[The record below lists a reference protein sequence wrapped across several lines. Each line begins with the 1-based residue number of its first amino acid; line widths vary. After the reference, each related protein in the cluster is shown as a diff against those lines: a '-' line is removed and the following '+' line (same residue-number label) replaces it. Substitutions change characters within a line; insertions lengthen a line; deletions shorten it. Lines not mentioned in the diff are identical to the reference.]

1 MIAPSQYLPVKPEDY
16 CGKTSR
22 IAGLLYRKAAQ
33 LKESGGCA
41 KWLFPGPPG
50 TGKSRLALCL
60 AQDLAHHPTA
70 IDQLNGQSLS
80 VDLVREWERQSYYKP
95 IIGHRYVKVIDEIDC
110 ASTGAQNELRTY
122 LDRLKGGT
130 IVIAT
135 TNKDVKQLPEQ
146 LQTRFA
152 VFPFEPIGPTE
163 FAEFMQRNFG
173 FDYKEAYEIGR
184 RNLGCV
190 RAALIDAEQ
199 FLDGKEMAA

>member
-1 MIAPSQYLPVKPEDY
+1 MISPSQYLPSKPQEFA
-16 CGKTSR
+16 GKTGR
-22 IAGLLYRKAAQ
+22 IASLLFRKAEQ
-33 LKESGGCA
+33 LKQSGGSA
-41 KWLFPGPPG
+41 RWLMTGPPG
-50 TGKSRLALCL
+50 VGKTRLATCL

-70 IDQLNGQSLS
+70 IEQLNGQSLS
-80 VDLVREWERQSYYKP
+80 VDLVREWERQTYYKP
-95 IIGHRYVKVIDEIDC
+95 IIGERFVKVIDEIDC
-110 ASTGAQNELRTY
+110 ASAGAQNELRTY

-130 IVIAT
+130 IVIGT
-135 TNKDVKQLPEQ
+135 TNKEVKQLPEQ

-199 FLDGKEMAA
+199 WMDAKELQ